1 MNLHTELSGRPWAL
15 HKETFESFIRNENA
29 AGPGLRLPAI
39 QRKSVS
45 QDGVAVI
52 DITGP
57 ITPRASFLNMLFGGT
72 DVETIQQD
80 LSAALADS
88 SISKIVL
95 SIDSPGGST
104 SGISELADRIFS
116 ARSIKPIESFVSGMG
131 ASAAYW
137 LAAATSR
144 ITISDTAMVG
154 SIGVVGTVIDDKER
168 QKMQGVIFHQIVSS
182 NAPKKRP
189 DPATPEGR
197 QVLQNEIDGIGS
209 VFTAKVARFRGVTE
223 QKVNSD
229 FGQGGVLV
237 GIAAVRAGLA
247 DAIGTFEGTLVSS
260 GAMLSAARSTK
271 KEEQI
276 TMSLEESCA
285 AQWRNDPQIRE
296 EFVTLEGFTAYTR
309 AAAAGSVRVAT
320 NRVVMADP
328 PDATGTAK
336 AVVAAPGATRQAPAP
351 MSLEESCVAQW
362 HRDPQIREEFVTLEG
377 FTAYTRAAAAGS
389 FKILRR
395 DASGG

>member
-15 HKETFESFIRNENA
+15 HKETFESLIRNENA

-88 SISKIVL
+88 SINKIVL
-95 SIDSPGGST
+95 NIDSPGGAV

-116 ARSIKPIESFVSGMG
+116 ARSIKPIESFVSGTG

-137 LAAATSR
+137 LAAATSL
-144 ITISDTAMVG
+144 ITISDTARVG
-154 SIGVVGTVIDDKER
+154 SIGVVGTAIDDKER
-168 QKMQGVIFHQIVSS
+168 QKMQGVIFHPIVSS

-189 DPATPEGR
+189 DPATPEGL
-197 QVLQNEIDGIGS
+197 QVLQKEIDSLAG
-209 VFTAKVARFRGVTE
+209 VFTAKVARYRGVSE
-223 QKVNSD
+223 MKVNSD

-237 GIAAVRAGLA
+237 GVEAVRVGLA
-247 DAIGTFEGTLVSS
+247 DAIGTFESTLVSS
-260 GAMLSAARSTK
+260 GTMPSASRAMK

-296 EFVTLEGFTAYTR
+296 EFVTLESFTAYTR
-309 AAAAGSVRVAT
+309 AAAAGSVRVAA
-320 NRVVMADP
+320 NRVVRADP

-336 AVVAAPGATRQAPAP
+336 AVPAAPDATRQAPDP
-351 MSLEESCVAQW
+351 TPLEESCTAQW
-362 HRDPQIREEFVTLEG
+362 HRDPQIREEFLTLED
-377 FTAYTRAAAAGS
+377 FTAYTRAAAGGR
-389 FKILRR
+389 FKLLRR

>member
-1 MNLHTELSGRPWAL
+1 MSLHTELYGLPWAV
-15 HKETFESFIRNENA
+15 HKETFESWVRNENA
-29 AGPGLRLPAI
+29 AGPALRLPAI

-45 QDGVAVI
+45 PDGVAVI

-57 ITPRASFLNMLFGGT
+57 ITPRVSFLNMFFGGT
-72 DVETIQQD
+72 DVETIRQEF
-80 LSAALADS
+80 SAALADS
-88 SISKIVL
+88 SISKIIL
-95 SIDSPGGST
+95 NIDSPGGAV
-104 SGISELADRIFS
+104 SGISPLADQIFS

-144 ITISDTAMVG
+144 ITISDTALVG
-154 SIGVVGTVIDDKER
+154 SIGVVGTAIDDRER
-168 QKMQGVIFHQIVSS
+168 QKMQGVTFHQIVSS

-197 QVLQNEIDGIGS
+197 QVLQNEIDGIGG
-209 VFTAKVARFRGVTE
+209 VFTAKVAGFRGVTE

-247 DAIGTFEGTLVSS
+247 DAIGTFESTLVSS
-260 GAMLSAARSTK
+260 GAMPSAARSTK

-276 TMSLEESCA
+276 TMHLEESCAAQWRADPKIREEFVTLEDFTAYTRAAAAGSVKVAANRVVRADPDSGAAGTAKAVLAALGATRQAPDPMHLEESCA

-296 EFVTLEGFTAYTR
+296 EFLTLEDFTAYTR
-309 AAAAGSVRVAT
+309 AVATGSV
-320 NRVVMADP
+320 
-328 PDATGTAK
+328 
-336 AVVAAPGATRQAPAP
+336 
-351 MSLEESCVAQW
+351 
-362 HRDPQIREEFVTLEG
+362 
-377 FTAYTRAAAAGS
+377 
-389 FKILRR
+389 KILRR
-395 DASGG
+395 V

>member
-1 MNLHTELSGRPWAL
+1 MNLRAELYGLPWAV
-15 HKETFESFIRNENA
+15 HKETFESWVRNENA

-52 DITGP
+52 DVTGP

-72 DVETIQQD
+72 DVETIQQEF
-80 LSAALADS
+80 SAALADS
-88 SISKIVL
+88 SINKIVL
-95 SIDSPGGST
+95 NIDSPGGAV
-104 SGISELADRIFS
+104 SGISPLADQIFS

-137 LAAATSR
+137 LASATSR
-144 ITISDTAMVG
+144 ITISDTALVG
-154 SIGVVGTVIDDKER
+154 SIGVVGTAIDDRER
-168 QKMQGVIFHQIVSS
+168 QKMQGVTFHQIVSS

-197 QVLQNEIDGIGS
+197 QVLQNEIDGIGL

-247 DAIGTFEGTLVSS
+247 DAIGTFESTLVSP
-260 GAMLSAARSTK
+260 GAMPSAARSTK
-271 KEEQI
+271 KEEKI
-276 TMSLEESCA
+276 TMHLEESCA
-285 AQWRNDPQIRE
+285 AQWRADPKIREEFVTLEAFTAYTRAAAAGNIRGTGNRVVRVDQPYATGTAKAFVAALGATRQAPDPAHLEESCAAQWDSDPQIRE
-296 EFVTLEGFTAYTR
+296 EFVTLEGFTAYTK
-309 AAAAGSVRVAT
+309 AAAE
-320 NRVVMADP
+320 NRF
-328 PDATGTAK
+328 
-336 AVVAAPGATRQAPAP
+336 Q
-351 MSLEESCVAQW
+351 L
-362 HRDPQIREEFVTLEG
+362 
-377 FTAYTRAAAAGS
+377 
-389 FKILRR
+389 LRR
-395 DASGG
+395 DASGV

>member
-1 MNLHTELSGRPWAL
+1 MSLHTELFGRPWAL
-15 HKETFESFIRNENA
+15 HKETFESLIRNAHA
-29 AGPGLRLPAI
+29 AGPGLKFPAS

-57 ITPRASFLNMLFGGT
+57 ITPRASFLSLLFGGT

-88 SISKIVL
+88 SVNKIVL
-95 SIDSPGGST
+95 NIDSPGGVV
-104 SGISELADRIFS
+104 SGVSPLADQIFS

-137 LAAATSR
+137 LAAATSH
-144 ITISDTAMVG
+144 ITISDTALVG
-154 SIGVVGTVIDDKER
+154 SIGVVGTAIDDKAR
-168 QKMQGVIFHQIVSS
+168 QQMQGVIFHQIVSS

-189 DPATPEGR
+189 DPATPEGL
-197 QVLQNEIDGIGS
+197 QVLQKEIDSLAS
-209 VFTAKVARFRGVTE
+209 VFTAKVARYRGVNE
-223 QKVNSD
+223 MKVNSD

-237 GIAAVRAGLA
+237 GVEAVRAGLA
-247 DAIGTFEGTLVSS
+247 DAIGTFESTLVSS
-260 GAMLSAARSTK
+260 GAMPSAARATK

-276 TMSLEESCA
+276 SMSLEESCA

-309 AAAAGSVRVAT
+309 AAAAGSV
-320 NRVVMADP
+320 
-328 PDATGTAK
+328 
-336 AVVAAPGATRQAPAP
+336 
-351 MSLEESCVAQW
+351 
-362 HRDPQIREEFVTLEG
+362 
-377 FTAYTRAAAAGS
+377 
-389 FKILRR
+389 KILRR
-395 DASGG
+395 V